1 MKEENTVGKS
11 IGSALTVILAM
22 VIVIELICCGLIYF
36 VFNGEKS
43 GSSVTSEQT
52 PLKVSQP
59 GKKEKKLVDSISITA
74 EGYVK
79 KPKENKKTETKKKE
93 SKKAE
98 EKTET
103 SDDYICSK
111 SNSDILTDA
120 DIKGLSAQKL
130 NYARNEIYARHGRMF
145 DSQELQDYFSSKS
158 WYKGIYSASDF
169 DANYSGLLSDI
180 ERKNIEF
187 LSSAE
192 AKASS
197 GE

>member
-22 VIVIELICCGLIYF
+22 VIVIELICCGLIYC

-111 SNSDILTDA
+111 SNSDLLTDA

-145 DSQELQDYFSSKS
+145 DSQELQDYFNSKS
-158 WYKGIYSASDF
+158 WYKGIYSAGDF

>member
-43 GSSVTSEQT
+43 GASVTSEQT

-79 KPKENKKTETKKKE
+79 KPETKKKE

-103 SDDYICSK
+103 SADYICSK
-111 SNSDILTDA
+111 SNSDLLTDA

>member
-36 VFNGEKS
+36 VFNGEKT

-98 EKTET
+98 EKTEN

-111 SNSDILTDA
+111 SNSDLLADA

-145 DSQELQDYFSSKS
+145 DSQELQDYFNSKS
-158 WYKGIYSASDF
+158 WYKGIYSAGDF